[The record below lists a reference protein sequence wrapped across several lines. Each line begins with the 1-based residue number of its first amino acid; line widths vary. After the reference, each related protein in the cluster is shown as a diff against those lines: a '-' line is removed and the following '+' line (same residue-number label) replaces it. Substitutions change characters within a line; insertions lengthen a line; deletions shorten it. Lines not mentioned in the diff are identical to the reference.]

1 MTVWCIPVIYSV
13 IHFSSGFIGYFY
25 PIVLA
30 LGVGWHI
37 MQYALNI
44 RMYIF
49 QLTYKRGTSLE
60 HTAVKLLEVLGG
72 FLLAF
77 VLMTF
82 TRLK

>member
-1 MTVWCIPVIYSV
+1 MTVWCIPVIYSL

-25 PIVLA
+25 PVVLA

-37 MQYALNI
+37 IQYALNI
-44 RMYIF
+44 RFYLF
-49 QLTYKRGTSLE
+49 KLTYKRGNSLE
-60 HTAVKLLEVLGG
+60 HTSVKLLEVLGG

-82 TRLK
+82 SRLR